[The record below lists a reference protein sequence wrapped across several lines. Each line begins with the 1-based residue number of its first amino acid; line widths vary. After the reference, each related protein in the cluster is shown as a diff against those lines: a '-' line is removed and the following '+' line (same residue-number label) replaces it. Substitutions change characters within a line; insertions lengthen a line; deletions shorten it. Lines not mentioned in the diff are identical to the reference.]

1 MNFILAQIFGGIALI
16 LVVISYFLMNK
27 EHFLF
32 IQIIANVFYGL
43 SFIVNDAL
51 VAGLNTFISILR
63 VLVLYLYERK
73 DKTPPI
79 YLILIFSA
87 CYITIGVI
95 FFKSYYDIIVII
107 TPILFTIAMWV
118 KKMQLVRYLMLLPN
132 AILVFYAILNQVYT
146 TALLDLIEVIAIIV
160 ALITYYIHKKKE
172 REYLL

>member
-1 MNFILAQIFGGIALI
+1 MSSDLG
-16 LVVISYFLMNK
+16 
-27 EHFLF
+27 
-32 IQIIANVFYGL
+32 
-43 SFIVNDAL
+43 
-51 VAGLNTFISILR
+51 
-63 VLVLYLYERK
+63 
-73 DKTPPI
+73 
-79 YLILIFSA
+79 
-87 CYITIGVI
+87 GVI

-118 KKMQLVRYLMLLPN
+118 KNMQLVRYLMLLPN

>member
-27 EHFLF
+27 EYFLF

-43 SFIVNDAL
+43 SFIVNGAL

-63 VLVLYLYERK
+63 VLALYLYERK

-118 KKMQLVRYLMLLPN
+118 KNMQLVRYLMLLPN